1 MKLYFISWHL
11 LPVWQRGFCQSKTFL
26 FPKTCHCLAGTLSSS
41 VNALQKRF
49 VQGSAEISHERVP
62 TQFQLV
68 IKKKTYHYSFC
79 MISCSREIG
88 CLKAFTFYVPPPF
101 EDPAVEKKNRNNV
114 MWLLVLIAPPRTF
127 CETSHCKVS
136 FITNEWRSKFY
147 MQMWCSLWCCQP
159 RFQSS
164 SSSSILNVTS
174 PVKLVRRLSARFQVS
189 SAHSESANWPQK
201 EALVPAMGERNTTEN
216 LFFFFSFYRLSR
228 ESQVTI

>member
-1 MKLYFISWHL
+1 MSLFGWD
-11 LPVWQRGFCQSKTFL
+11 PFVFCQCT
-26 FPKTCHCLAGTLSSS
+26 PKKVCSGFRRDFSWACPNTI
-41 VNALQKRF
+41 
-49 VQGSAEISHERVP
+49 SASY
-62 TQFQLV
+62 
-68 IKKKTYHYSFC
+68 KKKTYHYSFC

-101 EDPAVEKKNRNNV
+101 EDPEVEKKNRNNNV

-164 SSSSILNVTS
+164 SSSAILNVTS
-174 PVKLVRRLSARFQVS
+174 PVKLVGRLSARFQVS
-189 SAHSESANWPQK
+189 YGSLGKRELASEGGFGACYGRAKHNWK
-201 EALVPAMGERNTTEN
+201 LV
-216 LFFFFSFYRLSR
+216 FFFSFYRLSR

>member
-1 MKLYFISWHL
+1 
-11 LPVWQRGFCQSKTFL
+11 
-26 FPKTCHCLAGTLSSS
+26 
-41 VNALQKRF
+41 
-49 VQGSAEISHERVP
+49 
-62 TQFQLV
+62 
-68 IKKKTYHYSFC
+68 

-101 EDPAVEKKNRNNV
+101 EDPEVEKKNRNNNV

-164 SSSSILNVTS
+164 SSSAILNVTS
-174 PVKLVRRLSARFQVS
+174 PVKLVGRLSARFQVS
-189 SAHSESANWPQK
+189 YGSLGKRELASEGGFGACYGRVKHNWK
-201 EALVPAMGERNTTEN
+201 IV
-216 LFFFFSFYRLSR
+216 FFSFYRLSR

>member
-1 MKLYFISWHL
+1 
-11 LPVWQRGFCQSKTFL
+11 
-26 FPKTCHCLAGTLSSS
+26 
-41 VNALQKRF
+41 
-49 VQGSAEISHERVP
+49 
-62 TQFQLV
+62 
-68 IKKKTYHYSFC
+68 

-101 EDPAVEKKNRNNV
+101 EDPEVEKKNRNNNV

-164 SSSSILNVTS
+164 SSSVILNVTS
-174 PVKLVRRLSARFQVS
+174 PVKLVGRLSARFQVS

-201 EALVPAMGERNTTEN
+201 EALVPAMGGWNTTEK
-216 LFFFFSFYRLSR
+216 LFFFFVLSTESRKSSYDLNDLTADVSSGSFSSGRIRSR
-228 ESQVTI
+228 ENRFTMLLINLNNSVK

>member
-1 MKLYFISWHL
+1 
-11 LPVWQRGFCQSKTFL
+11 
-26 FPKTCHCLAGTLSSS
+26 
-41 VNALQKRF
+41 
-49 VQGSAEISHERVP
+49 
-62 TQFQLV
+62 
-68 IKKKTYHYSFC
+68 

-101 EDPAVEKKNRNNV
+101 EDPEVEKKNRNNNV

-164 SSSSILNVTS
+164 SSSAILNVTS
-174 PVKLVRRLSARFQVS
+174 PVKLVGRLSARFQVS

-201 EALVPAMGERNTTEN
+201 EALVPAMGERNTIEN
-216 LFFFFSFYRLSR
+216 LFFFFRFIDWVAKVKLRSKRFNRWRFQWQLFVGTNPLSR
-228 ESQVTI
+228 KSFHDVTN